1 MPVVMTLLLLVVLG
15 AIKAMMIEF
24 INDLNK

>member
-15 AIKAMMIEF
+15 AIKAMMTEF

>member
-15 AIKAMMIEF
+15 AIKAMMTEF
-24 INDLNK
+24 INDLKK